1 MKKKKLRV
9 YRGDFFLFIRN
20 QDLKKNIWYAA
31 DFLMICFFPFIF
43 HFIYSL
49 KSEVKLYLEG
59 WALSLPEQC
68 IDLV

>member
-1 MKKKKLRV
+1 MKKKSWV
-9 YRGDFFLFIRN
+9 YKDDFFLFIRN
-20 QDLKKNIWYAA
+20 QDLKKILYAA
-31 DFLMICFFPFIF
+31 DFLMICFFPFFF